1 GSFKP
6 EALALF
12 QRELGQHSG
21 SNEGSW
27 AVRLPQSPRKG
38 KEVVIVYKK
47 TTMVLLIAVMGHFCV
62 DLMIGVW
69 PVFKTL
75 VHMDL
80 AVAGLISAVCA
91 FVGEGLQVYFGH
103 LSDKGHCKR
112 LLIGGLAAV
121 VGCAFLAYASH
132 YAIYFCLF
140 LLTCLGSGAFHPV
153 AASLVGNL
161 SATRKGLFLTLF
173 AAGGTLG
180 MAFSQILFTNAFF
193 HLNGHTAVLALPMLC
208 LILLITFTSLPKTAS
223 SQKHSL
229 LGSLELL
236 GQKELKLLYF
246 SLVCNQTVLWSFLFF
261 LPDILLEREYD
272 SWIAFGGGHM
282 VAVLGGTCML
292 VPAGYLADRFSCRIV
307 ILISIALSTVLLY
320 ALLFFPFLPNSFLL
334 PLLFF
339 LGATL
344 SIVNGV
350 SVAFGNQLVPDHP
363 GKVSALLMGLVWCLS
378 EGIGQGGGGL
388 LTKLFDEDAP
398 ARAVAML
405 GSLQLVSLALAWRLP
420 YLISQPELEKIEQKA
435 VNS

>member
-1 GSFKP
+1 MTNQKS
-6 EALALF
+6 
-12 QRELGQHSG
+12 
-21 SNEGSW
+21 
-27 AVRLPQSPRKG
+27 
-38 KEVVIVYKK
+38 I
-47 TTMVLLIAVMGHFCV
+47 TMVLLIAVMGHFCV

-75 VHMDL
+75 AHMDL

-103 LSDKGHCKR
+103 LSDRGHCKR
-112 LLIGGLAAV
+112 LLIGGLAAA
-121 VGCAFLAYASH
+121 VGSAFLAYATH
-132 YAIYFCLF
+132 YAFFFCMF

-153 AASLVGNL
+153 AASLVGSL

-180 MAFSQILFTNAFF
+180 MAFSQVLFTNAFF
-193 HLNGHTAVLALPMLC
+193 HLNGHTAVLALPVLG
-208 LILLITFTSLPKTAS
+208 LILMIAFTSLPATAS
-223 SQKHSL
+223 GKKHGLLASLDLLRQKD
-229 LGSLELL
+229 
-236 GQKELKLLYF
+236 LKLLYF

-272 SWIAFGGGHM
+272 SWIALGGGHM

-292 VPAGYLADRFSCRIV
+292 VPAGYLADRYSCKIV
-307 ILISIALSTVLLY
+307 ILFSIALSTILLY
-320 ALLFFPFLPNSFLL
+320 SLLYFPLLPNSFLL
-334 PLLFF
+334 PILFF

-398 ARAVAML
+398 ARAVALL
-405 GSLQLVSLALAWRLP
+405 GSLQLVSMSLAWRLP
-420 YLISQPELEKIEQKA
+420 HLIGQTEHKKHAEQKA
-435 VNS
+435 VEL